1 MSASSLTFFAGML
14 MGFASSL
21 HCAGMC
27 GSIGS
32 ALMLTVHP
40 DGDARQRA
48 RMLLVTQFGRVLAYA
63 VAGGILGTFGSGI
76 AGAFDQTAAYR
87 VLQWASAVTLGW
99 IGLSTAGLI
108 PSLVAF
114 DRLAAPVGHAMM
126 TMTSRH
132 PGFGVG
138 GPMALGIIW
147 GFMPCAMV
155 YGALFTA
162 MLAGT
167 GAGGAALMLGFGLGT
182 VPAVMASAMGVATL
196 KSLGRNPA
204 ASMAVGLAI
213 TAFAV
218 ASVLIG
224 PEGGILCLPALR

>member
-1 MSASSLTFFAGML
+1 
-14 MGFASSL
+14 
-21 HCAGMC
+21 MC

-40 DGDARQRA
+40 DGDMNQRA
-48 RMLLVTQFGRVLAYA
+48 RTLFITQIGRVVAYA
-63 VAGGILGTFGSGI
+63 VAGGILGAFGSSL

-99 IGLSTAGLI
+99 IGLSTAGII

-114 DRLAAPVGHAMM
+114 DRLAAPIGSAMM
-126 TMTSRH
+126 TFTARH
-132 PGFGVG
+132 PGFGLG
-138 GPMALGIIW
+138 APMAVGVIW

-162 MLAGT
+162 MLTGT
-167 GAGGAALMLGFGLGT
+167 GFGGASLMLGFGLGT
-182 VPAVMASAMGVATL
+182 LPAVMASSMGVASL
-196 KSLGRNPA
+196 KSFARSPA
-204 ASMAVGLAI
+204 ASLAVGLAI

-218 ASVLIG
+218 ASVVIG
-224 PEGGILCLPALR
+224 PEGGILCLPAIR

>member
-1 MSASSLTFFAGML
+1 MTPSSLTFFAGIL
-14 MGFASSL
+14 MGWASSL

-48 RMLLVTQFGRVLAYA
+48 RTLLVTQLGRVLAYA
-63 VAGGILGTFGSGI
+63 VAGGILGMFGSGI

-138 GPMALGIIW
+138 GPMALGIVW

-196 KSLGRNPA
+196 KTLGRNPV

-218 ASVLIG
+218 ASVLFG

>member
-1 MSASSLTFFAGML
+1 MTPSSLTLFAGIL
-14 MGFASSL
+14 MGLASSL

-48 RMLLVTQFGRVLAYA
+48 RMLLVTQLGRVLAYA

-87 VLQWASAVTLGW
+87 VMQWASAVTLGW

-114 DRLAAPVGHAMM
+114 DRLAAPVGQAMM

-138 GPMALGIIW
+138 GPMALGIVW

>member
-1 MSASSLTFFAGML
+1 MSPSSLTFFAGIL

-32 ALMLTVHP
+32 ALMLTIHP
-40 DGDARQRA
+40 SGDAGQRA
-48 RMLLVTQFGRVLAYA
+48 RTLLFTQFGRVLAYA
-63 VAGGILGTFGSGI
+63 VAGGILGAFGSGI

-114 DRLAAPVGHAMM
+114 DRLAAPVGNRLM
-126 TMTSRH
+126 TLTSRH
-132 PGFGVG
+132 PGIGVG
-138 GPMALGIIW
+138 GPVALGVVW

-162 MLAGT
+162 MLAGS
-167 GAGGAALMLGFGLGT
+167 GPGGASLMLGFGLGT

-204 ASMAVGLAI
+204 AAMAVGLAI
-213 TAFAV
+213 TTFAV

>member
-1 MSASSLTFFAGML
+1 MSASSLTLFAGML

>member
-1 MSASSLTFFAGML
+1 MPVSPVTLAAGML

-32 ALMLTVHP
+32 ALMMTTQP
-40 DGDARQRA
+40 TADQATRA
-48 RMLLVTQFGRVLAYA
+48 RMLLLTQVGRVLAYA
-63 VAGGILGTFGSGI
+63 VAGGILGAFGSAL

-87 VLQWASAVTLGW
+87 MLQWASAVTLGW
-99 IGLSTAGLI
+99 IGLSTAGLV
-108 PSLVAF
+108 PSLAAF
-114 DRLAAPVGHAMM
+114 DRLAAHVGTAVM

-132 PGFGVG
+132 PGLGVG
-138 GPMALGIIW
+138 APLAVGIAW

-162 MLAGT
+162 MLTGT
-167 GAGGAALMLGFGLGT
+167 GAGGATMMLGFGLGT
-182 VPAVMASAMGVATL
+182 IPAVMAGAMGVSAL
-196 KSLGRNPA
+196 RDLGRKPQLTL
-204 ASMAVGLAI
+204 AVGLAI

-218 ASVLIG
+218 LSVFIG
-224 PEGGILCLPALR
+224 PEGGILCLPGR

>member
-1 MSASSLTFFAGML
+1 MFPSSLTIVAGML

-32 ALMLTVHP
+32 ALMLTTQP
-40 DGDARQRA
+40 EADMGQRA
-48 RMLLVTQFGRVLAYA
+48 RMLLVTQFGRVIAYA
-63 VAGGILGTFGSGI
+63 AAGGILGAFGSSL

-87 VLQWASAVTLGW
+87 VLQWASAATLGW
-99 IGLSTAGLI
+99 IGLSTAGII

-114 DRLAAPVGHAMM
+114 DRLAAPIGTAIM
-126 TMTSRH
+126 TFTSRH

-138 GPMALGIIW
+138 APLAVGVIW
-147 GFMPCAMV
+147 GFIPCAMV

-162 MLAGT
+162 MLTGT
-167 GAGGAALMLGFGLGT
+167 GLGGASLMFGFGLGT
-182 VPAVMASAMGVATL
+182 LPAVMASSMGVASL
-196 KSLGRNPA
+196 KNFARSPA

-218 ASVLIG
+218 ASVVIG
-224 PEGGILCLPALR
+224 PEGGILCLPPVR

>member
-1 MSASSLTFFAGML
+1 MFSSSLTIAAGML

-32 ALMLTVHP
+32 ALMLTVHRH
-40 DGDARQRA
+40 GDMGQRA
-48 RMLLVTQFGRVLAYA
+48 RMLLVTQIGRVVAYA
-63 VAGGILGTFGSGI
+63 LAGGILGTFGSSL

-99 IGLSTAGLI
+99 IGLSTAGII
-108 PSLVAF
+108 PSFVAF
-114 DRLAAPVGHAMM
+114 DRLAAPLGSAMM
-126 TMTSRH
+126 TFTARH
-132 PGFGVG
+132 PGLGAG
-138 GPMALGIIW
+138 APMAVGVLW

-162 MLAGT
+162 MLTGT
-167 GAGGAALMLGFGLGT
+167 GLGGASLMLGFGLGT
-182 VPAVMASAMGVATL
+182 LPAVMASAMGVASL
-196 KSLGRNPA
+196 KNLGRSPA
-204 ASMAVGLAI
+204 TSMAVGLAI
-213 TAFAV
+213 TTFAA

-224 PEGGILCLPALR
+224 PEGGILCLPAMR

>member
-1 MSASSLTFFAGML
+1 MTPSSLTLFAGIL
-14 MGFASSL
+14 MGLASSL

-48 RMLLVTQFGRVLAYA
+48 RMLLATQFGRILAYA

-99 IGLSTAGLI
+99 IGLSTAGLV

-114 DRLAAPVGHAMM
+114 DRLAAPVGTAMM

-138 GPMALGIIW
+138 GPMALGIVW

-196 KSLGRNPA
+196 KSLGRHPA

>member
-147 GFMPCAMV
+147 GFMPCAMI